1 MNTITEALESF
12 LQDNQFGKMH
22 NYMAA
27 ALKNWVV
34 RNKRME
40 LTLSNLTY
48 WVSTAKTKST
58 KTNRGTFIRCLV
70 NYCNTK
76 GFCEIPIPIN
86 LDKKEQQKVNKE
98 KQPLCPSPVSDLLE
112 RYITYCRAAGTMGDT
127 THQCLRYFNDYC
139 ANNYSEE
146 KVPVEEMV
154 ADWCSKRNSE
164 CNSSFNKRIAP
175 IRSFLRYTNRVDQS
189 MLELPEYLPYD
200 KKKFVPHPYSKEEL
214 RKLFYAADHLSTDSR
229 YYGFQFKVRKMIIP
243 VMLRLLYSTGMR
255 TCEATK
261 LSCKDVDLEYG
272 VINIENTKGY
282 DQHRVAL
289 HKSMWNLLLRYEEEI
304 SKLIPN
310 RTAFFPN
317 EFGNFLGRTWI
328 TYHFGNIWK
337 QISNEPARVYDL
349 RSNYAVTNINSW
361 KYIGPEWFDK
371 LLYLSRTMGHSC
383 VASTTYYY
391 NLVPLFAEQLYEMTE
406 SDLTE
411 ILPDLSDY
419 YAFEK
424 E

>member
-1 MNTITEALESF
+1 MITITEALETF
-12 LQDNQFGKMH
+12 LQDNNFGKMH
-22 NYMAA
+22 NYLTS
-27 ALKNWVV
+27 ALKNWSV
-34 RNKRME
+34 RNRRNE
-40 LTLSNLTY
+40 LTLSNLMF
-48 WVSTAKTKST
+48 WVSTAKSKST
-58 KTNRGTFIRCLV
+58 KDSRITFVRCFV

-76 GFCEIPIPIN
+76 GLCNIPIPRN
-86 LDKKEQQKVNKE
+86 LDKKEQQKVDKE
-98 KQPLCPSPVSDLLE
+98 KLPLSKSPVSNLLE
-112 RYITYCRAAGTMGDT
+112 RYITYSRASGTMGDT
-127 THQCLRYFNDYC
+127 THQCLRFFNDYC
-139 ANNYSEE
+139 AREYSDT
-146 KVPVEEMV
+146 KTTIDEMV
-154 ADWCSKRNSE
+154 AGWCTKRNSE
-164 CNSSFNKRIAP
+164 NNSSFNKRIAP

-189 MLELPEYLPYD
+189 LLELPEYLPYD

-214 RKLFYAADHLSTDSR
+214 RKLFYAADHLSADSR
-229 YYGFQFKVRKMIIP
+229 YYGFQFKIRKMVMP

-255 TCEATK
+255 TCEAIQ
-261 LSCKDVDLEYG
+261 LSCEDVDLEYG
-272 VINIENTKGY
+272 VINIDKTKGY

-289 HKSMWNLLLRYEEEI
+289 HPSMWELLKRYEEEI

-317 EFGNFLGRTWI
+317 EFGNYLGRTWI

-383 VASTTYYY
+383 IASTTYYY

-424 E
+424 Q